1 MCGICGLISARP
13 IQPGLTAVMQ
23 AVNQAL
29 FHRGP
34 DGSGEFRDE
43 HVHLAMR
50 RLSII
55 DLNGGWQPLYNED
68 KSISLVCNGEVYNHV
83 ELREMLAAK
92 GHRFHT
98 HSDCEM
104 IAHLYEEYG
113 LDFVHHLRGMYGFAM
128 WDSKKRRLIIGRD
141 RMGEKPIYLLER
153 ETADGPQIVF
163 ASEMKALIASGMVKF
178 ELDPVAVNEFMHYSY
193 VPEPRTAIK
202 GVRKLPAANILIV
215 DVDPWKV
222 EQVCYWRMEDAPPVM
237 GDPPTLIREELER
250 VSELIIRSDVPVGV
264 ALSGGLDSSA
274 IAALAASKYPGTMH
288 AFSVGY
294 PGRPRQDERA
304 MAKALADHL
313 KMPFHEIEISD
324 TDLIETFAERQFFRD
339 DPIADI
345 SGNGYY
351 AVSKLARQHRVPVLL
366 QGHGLDELDWGYHW
380 AREAARLSILKNE
393 GRLGVLGELRKLLPD
408 GLSRNDLLRYAMMMG
423 GKLHGWNRIL
433 PNLKARPE
441 QLLSYD
447 LENVYKQGE
456 YATRHLYTDKFHKM
470 LAGTDASDILCV
482 PRPWKD
488 IPNIITRLQCE
499 IYLLENGIAQGD
511 RLSMASSI
519 ELRLP
524 LVDYKLVELFIGLRK
539 SYPDHE
545 LGHKAWFKAAIKDV
559 LPQWVMNRPKRGFTP
574 PVTDWTR
581 SMRDRYAQ
589 ALESGYLVQGGF
601 FKPEVVRTMVR
612 AESRFSAW
620 PQLFYRALVLE
631 FWCREMSARCANSRT
646 VLGIESSPNIDPLSL
661 AATAV

>member
-34 DGSGEFRDE
+34 DGSGEFRDQ

-68 KSISLVCNGEVYNHV
+68 KSIALVCNGEVYNHV

-98 HSDCEM
+98 GSDCEM

-113 LDFVHHLRGMYGFAM
+113 LDFVHHLRGMYGFAL
-128 WDSKKRRLIIGRD
+128 WDSRKRRLIIGRD

-178 ELDPVAVNEFMHYSY
+178 ELDPVAINEFMHYSY

-202 GVRKLPAANILIV
+202 GVRKLPAGNILII

-222 EQVCYWRMEDAPPVM
+222 EQKCYWRMEDSPAVT
-237 GDPPTLIREELER
+237 GDPATLIRAELER

-274 IAALAASKYPGTMH
+274 IASLAAKKYPGTMH

-294 PGRPRQDERA
+294 PGRPRQDERM

-313 KMPFHEIEISD
+313 KMPFHEIEISEN
-324 TDLIETFAERQFFRD
+324 DLVDSFAERQFFRD

-351 AVSKLARQHRVPVLL
+351 AVSKLARQNKVPVLL

-393 GRLGVLGELRKLLPD
+393 GRLSVLSELRKILPD
-408 GLSRNDLLRYAMMMG
+408 GFARNDLLRYAFMMG
-423 GKLHGWNRIL
+423 GKVFGWNQIL
-433 PNLKARPE
+433 PNMNARPE
-441 QLLSYD
+441 QLLCYD
-447 LENVYKQGE
+447 LENVFKQGK
-456 YATRHLYTDKFHKM
+456 YAAKHLYTSRFRKA
-470 LAGTDASDILCV
+470 LEGTDASDILCS

-488 IPNIITRLQCE
+488 VPNLITKLACE

-524 LVDYKLVELFIGLRK
+524 LVDYKLVELFVGLRK

-559 LPQWVMNRPKRGFTP
+559 LPEWVMNRPKRGFTP
-574 PVTDWTR
+574 PVMDWYDALR
-581 SMRDRYAQ
+581 SRYAR
-589 ALESGYLVQGGF
+589 ALEEGYLVQSGF
-601 FKPEVVRTMVR
+601 FDPQVVRTMTRVK
-612 AESRFSAW
+612 SRFSAW
-620 PQLFYRALVLE
+620 PHNFYKALVLE
-631 FWCREMSARCANSRT
+631 FWCREMASRATNSRASLGLESSSNLD
-646 VLGIESSPNIDPLSL
+646 VLGLA
-661 AATAV
+661 AATA

>member
-1 MCGICGLISARP
+1 MCGICGLVSARP
-13 IQPGLTAVMQ
+13 IQPGLTPVMQ

-34 DGSGEFRDE
+34 DGSGEFRDS

-68 KSISLVCNGEVYNHV
+68 KTIALVCNGEVYNHV

-104 IAHLYEEYG
+104 LAHLYEEYG
-113 LDFVHHLRGMYGFAM
+113 LDFVQHLRGMYGFAL
-128 WDSKKRRLIIGRD
+128 WDSKKRRLIVGRD

-153 ETADGPQIVF
+153 ETPEGPQIVF

-202 GVRKLPAANILIV
+202 GVRKLPAGHILII

-222 EQVCYWRMEDAPPVM
+222 EQVCYWRMLDAPPVT
-237 GDPPTLIREELER
+237 GNPAQLIREELER
-250 VSELIIRSDVPVGV
+250 VSELIVRSDVPVGV

-313 KMPFHEIEISD
+313 KMPFHEIEISE
-324 TDLIETFAERQFFRD
+324 TDLVDTFAERQFFRD

-351 AVSKLARQHRVPVLL
+351 AVSKIARQHRVPVLL

-393 GRLGVLGELRKLLPD
+393 GRLSVLSELRKLLPD
-408 GLSRNDLLRYAMMMG
+408 GFARNDLLRYAMMMG

-433 PNLKARPE
+433 PDMHARPE
-441 QLLSYD
+441 QLLCYD
-447 LENVYKQGE
+447 LENVYKQGQ
-456 YATRHLYTDKFHKM
+456 YAARHLYTQRFRKL

-482 PRPWKD
+482 PRPWQD
-488 IPNIITRLQCE
+488 VPNLITKLQCD

-524 LVDYKLVELFIGLRK
+524 LVDYKLVELFVGLRK

-545 LGHKAWFKAAIKDV
+545 LGHKAWFKEAVKDV
-559 LPQWVMNRPKRGFTP
+559 LPEWVMNRPKRGFTP
-574 PVTDWTR
+574 PVKNWTKA
-581 SMRDRYAQ
+581 MRDRYAK
-589 ALESGYLVQGGF
+589 ALEDGYLVQSGF
-601 FKPEVVRTMVR
+601 FEQRAVRTMTR

-620 PQLFYRALVLE
+620 PPNFYKALVLE
-631 FWCREMSARCANSRT
+631 FWCREMSARCTNSRA
-646 VLGIESSPNIDPLSL
+646 VLGMESTAQLDPLGVG
-661 AATAV
+661 ATV

>member
-1 MCGICGLISARP
+1 MCGICGLVSARP
-13 IQPGLTAVMQ
+13 IQPGLTPVMQ

-34 DGSGEFRDE
+34 DGSGEFRDS

-68 KSISLVCNGEVYNHV
+68 KTIALVCNGEVYNHV

-104 IAHLYEEYG
+104 LAHLYEEYG
-113 LDFVHHLRGMYGFAM
+113 LDFVQHLRGMYGFAL
-128 WDSKKRRLIIGRD
+128 WDSKKRRLIVGRD

-153 ETADGPQIVF
+153 ETPDGPQIVF

-202 GVRKLPAANILIV
+202 GVRKLPAGHILII

-222 EQVCYWRMEDAPPVM
+222 QQVCYWRMLDAPPVT
-237 GDPPTLIREELER
+237 GNPAKLIREELDR
-250 VSELIIRSDVPVGV
+250 VSELIVRSDVPVGV

-304 MAKALADHL
+304 MAKVLADHL
-313 KMPFHEIEISD
+313 KMPFHEIEISE
-324 TDLIETFAERQFFRD
+324 TDLVDTFAERQFFRD

-351 AVSKLARQHRVPVLL
+351 AVSKIARQHRVPVLL

-380 AREAARLSILKNE
+380 AREAARLSILKND
-393 GRLGVLGELRKLLPD
+393 GRLSVLSELRKLLPD
-408 GLSRNDLLRYAMMMG
+408 GFARNDLLRYAMMMG

-433 PNLKARPE
+433 PDMHARPE
-441 QLLSYD
+441 QLLCYD
-447 LENVYKQGE
+447 LENVYKQGQ
-456 YATRHLYTDKFHKM
+456 YAARHLYTQRFRKL

-482 PRPWKD
+482 PRPWQD
-488 IPNIITRLQCE
+488 VPNLITKLQCD

-524 LVDYKLVELFIGLRK
+524 LVDYKLVELFVGLRK

-545 LGHKAWFKAAIKDV
+545 LGHKAWFKEAVKDV
-559 LPQWVMNRPKRGFTP
+559 LPEWVMNRPKRGFTP
-574 PVTDWTR
+574 PVKNWTKA
-581 SMRDRYAQ
+581 MRDRYAK
-589 ALESGYLVQGGF
+589 ALEDGYLVQSGF
-601 FKPEVVRTMVR
+601 FEQRVVRTMTS

-620 PQLFYRALVLE
+620 PPNFYKALVLE
-631 FWCREMSARCANSRT
+631 FWCREMSARCTNSRA
-646 VLGIESSPNIDPLSL
+646 VLGMESTAQLDPLGV
-661 AATAV
+661 AATV